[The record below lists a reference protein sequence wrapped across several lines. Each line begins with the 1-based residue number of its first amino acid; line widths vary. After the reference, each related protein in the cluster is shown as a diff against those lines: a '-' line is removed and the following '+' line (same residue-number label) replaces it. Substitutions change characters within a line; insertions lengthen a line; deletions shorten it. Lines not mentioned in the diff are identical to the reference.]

1 MLKFLANPPTLTSPL
16 LHAWE
21 DGLQRG
27 LSPGL
32 GSWPHPC
39 SLNTHEGA
47 VGDGC
52 PFEVLKTEAGHTWSP
67 AVTPP
72 THTLCHPT
80 SSPHRR
86 ALGHQGLRAVLPV
99 VCVLEGSREEQA
111 HPQSHGMNTPKS
123 CARLGMDLSLPA
135 LSLPLRGPDG
145 SFPPPPWLP
154 FLPAPVLIGKIS
166 IKADD
171 RNCHSGDTL

>member
-1 MLKFLANPPTLTSPL
+1 MRITLAVLKFLANPPTLTSPL

-72 THTLCHPT
+72 HTHSVT
-80 SSPHRR
+80 PHLLHIGGPWDTR
-86 ALGHQGLRAVLPV
+86 
-99 VCVLEGSREEQA
+99 GSEQ
-111 HPQSHGMNTPKS
+111 S
-123 CARLGMDLSLPA
+123 CLWSVFW
-135 LSLPLRGPDG
+135 RGPG
-145 SFPPPPWLP
+145 RSRPT
-154 FLPAPVLIGKIS
+154 
-166 IKADD
+166 
-171 RNCHSGDTL
+171 HSPMA